1 MNYYNITLLGSP
13 LETFTYHF
21 SQTIK
26 IGAKVSFNFRNRVVD
41 GVVLSSC
48 EKPSFE
54 TNEVL
59 EVSDFFYSLAQ
70 IKLAEFISKYYFSS
84 LGEALGLMVAF
95 GGEYEGSDE
104 IPNQVWNDG
113 GVVLNDGGV
122 VLNDGG
128 VVLSSTSGE

>member
-1 MNYYNITLLGSP
+1 MRSACSINLFNSFQVELGNAYENHNLNYYNITLLGSP

-59 EVSDFFYSLAQ
+59 EVSDFFLLLRA
-70 IKLAEFISKYYFSS
+70 
-84 LGEALGLMVAF
+84 
-95 GGEYEGSDE
+95 D
-104 IPNQVWNDG
+104 
-113 GVVLNDGGV
+113 
-122 VLNDGG
+122 
-128 VVLSSTSGE
+128 